1 MEPLTIT
8 TEYNKGFKF
17 ERPIG
22 KYGVKEFAYVS
33 KKTLAELGIDPTK
46 GITFA
51 QYQADEKAG
60 EIDEHK

>member
-1 MEPLTIT
+1 MTPLTIT
-8 TEYNKGFKF
+8 KEYNKGFKF

-22 KYGVKEFAYVS
+22 KTGVHEFAYIS

-51 QYQADEKAG
+51 QYEEKAG
-60 EIDEHK
+60 GTDDHK